1 MKLTAPLQLVLT
13 TQQHDAL
20 SRTMTRANEACNYI
34 SQSAWDNQ
42 TFAQFK
48 LHKLVYHLVKD
59 RFGLSAQMVVRCIS
73 KVTDAY
79 KLDKETQRTF
89 GTMGAIAY
97 DERILTYN
105 LKASTVSLWTLD
117 GRLKNIPFRCGKR
130 QRALL
135 ATQQGESDLC
145 QVRGS
150 FYLNAVCNVEEP
162 EPGDISGVFGV
173 DLGIVKI
180 ATTSDGESFCGKQA
194 EAVRQRQQALRS
206 ALQARGTKSAKR
218 HLKKLSG
225 QQARFQKHEN
235 HVISKQLVAVA
246 KGTNRALALEDLKGI
261 SRLARKEGK
270 RLRKTQRARHMNWS
284 FHQLR
289 LYITYKSAVAGVPL
303 VVVDPRYT
311 SQRYHCC
318 GHTERANRR
327 SQESFVCQ
335 ACGHEANA
343 DVNGARNISYLGAMS
358 VNRPIVSL
366 VTAGTKPLSL

>member
-13 TQQHDAL
+13 PDQHDTL
-20 SRTMTRANEACNYI
+20 VRTMTRANEACDYI
-34 SQSAWDNQ
+34 SQVAWENQ

-48 LHKLVYHLVKD
+48 LHKLAYHAAKEQ
-59 RFGLSAQMVVRCIS
+59 FSLSAQMVVRCIS

-89 GTMGAIAY
+89 RAAGAIAY

-105 LKASTVSLWTLD
+105 LKANTVSLWTLD
-117 GRLKNIPFRCGKR
+117 GRLKGIPFRCGKR

-135 ATQQGESDLC
+135 QTQQGESDLC
-145 QVRGS
+145 LVRGS

-162 EPGDISGVFGV
+162 EPGDITGVLGV

-180 ATTSDGESFCGKQA
+180 ATTSDGESFCGKQV
-194 EAVRQRQQALRS
+194 EAVRQRQQVLRS
-206 ALQARGTKSAKR
+206 ALQAKGTPSAKR

-225 QQARFQKHEN
+225 KQSRFQKYEN

-246 KGTNRALALEDLKGI
+246 KGTNRAIGLEDLSGI
-261 SRLARKEGK
+261 NKRVGK
-270 RLRKTQRARHMNWS
+270 RLRKTQRAKHTNWS

-289 LYITYKSAVAGVPL
+289 FCITYKAAVAGVPL

-311 SQRYHCC
+311 SQRCHCC

-335 ACGHEANA
+335 GCGHEANA
-343 DVNGARNISYLGAMS
+343 DVNGARNISYLGAMN

-366 VTAGTKPLSL
+366 SRVTA

>member
-13 TQQHDAL
+13 PDQHDTL
-20 SRTMTRANEACNYI
+20 SRTMVRANEACDYI
-34 SQSAWDNQ
+34 SQVAWDNQ

-48 LHKLVYHLVKD
+48 LHKLVYHVAKD

-79 KLDKETQRTF
+79 KLDKDTQRTF
-89 GTMGAIAY
+89 HPTGAIAY

-105 LKASTVSLWTLD
+105 LKTETVSLWTLY
-117 GRLKNIPFRCGKR
+117 GRVKNIPFCCGTR
-130 QRALL
+130 QRELL

-145 QVRGS
+145 LVKGK

-162 EPGDISGVFGV
+162 EQGDLGEVLGV
-173 DLGIVKI
+173 DLGIVNL
-180 ATTSDGESFCGKQA
+180 ATTSDGETFCGKQV
-194 EAVRQRQQALRS
+194 EAVRQRHQTLRS
-206 ALQARGTKSAKR
+206 ALQAKGTKSAKR

-225 QQARFQKHEN
+225 KQARFQKHEN

-246 KGTNRALALEDLKGI
+246 KGTNRALAIEDLSGI
-261 SRLARKEGK
+261 NKRVGK
-270 RLRKTQRARHMNWS
+270 RLRKTQRAKHTNWG

-289 LYITYKSAVAGVPL
+289 LYLTYKAAVAGVPL

-311 SQRYHCC
+311 SQRCHCC

-327 SQESFVCQ
+327 SQDVFVCQ
-335 ACGHEANA
+335 DCGHESNA
-343 DVNGARNISYLGAMS
+343 DVNGARNVSYLGAL
-358 VNRPIVSL
+358 VNRPIVSP

>member
-13 TQQHDAL
+13 ADQHDTL
-20 SRTMTRANEACNYI
+20 VRTMTRANEACDYI
-34 SQSAWDNQ
+34 SQVAWDNQ

-48 LHKLVYHLVKD
+48 LHKLVYHVAKD
-59 RFGLSAQMVVRCIS
+59 RFGLSAQMVIRCIS

-79 KLDKETQRTF
+79 KLDNETQRTF
-89 GTMGAIAY
+89 RASGAIAY

-105 LKASTVSLWTLD
+105 LKADTVSLWTLD

-130 QRALL
+130 QRELL
-135 ATQQGESDLC
+135 QTQQGESDLC
-145 QVRGS
+145 LVRGK

-162 EPGDISGVFGV
+162 EPGDIGGVLGV
-173 DLGIVKI
+173 DLGIVNL
-180 ATTSDGESFCGKQA
+180 ATTSDGESFCGKQL
-194 EAVRQRQQALRS
+194 EALRQRHQALRL
-206 ALQARGTKSAKR
+206 ALQAKGTKSAKR

-225 QQARFQKHEN
+225 KQARFQKHEN
-235 HVISKQLVAVA
+235 HIISKQLVAVA

-261 SRLARKEGK
+261 SKLARKEGK
-270 RLRKTQRARHMNWS
+270 RLRKTQRAKHTNWS

-289 LYITYKSAVAGVPL
+289 LFITYKAAVAGVPL
-303 VVVDPRYT
+303 AVVDPRYT
-311 SQRYHCC
+311 SQRCHCC

-335 ACGHEANA
+335 DCGHEANA
-343 DVNGARNISYLGAMS
+343 DVNGARNISYLGAMN

-366 VTAGTKPLSL
+366 PRATA